1 MRDAVKDKY
10 EKNEKADVDMIQK
23 KGKINPAAI
32 GHIIAKELNSKRSII
47 F

>member
-10 EKNEKADVDMIQK
+10 EKNEKTDVDIMQK

-32 GHIIAKELNSKRSII
+32 GHIIAKELNSK
-47 F
+47 